1 MRYYSTQRP
10 VSPGSYPTGAVIS
23 IVNFDTKQYIHE
35 IDGNAW
41 GYIEYG
47 IELPVEDANAYE
59 LVPSPPYHCTNK
71 QTAAL
76 RRIVSRGQ
84 KKYNTMPR
92 LGGKF
97 DVCGQRFSD
106 NGYAIT
112 DGAVMAF
119 VPGFLNG
126 LPYDSSKP
134 DADLLYRILTEELNN
149 GDYYSV
155 DLDDVRYD
163 TPDLSYIREQIAN
176 RKKEGKENKT
186 FGFNPRCEVMFKAN
200 CSDGS
205 EIIGVYDAELI
216 RDAVECVGKHPICYI
231 GYNKNK
237 QRPYPF
243 FLVGSDDS
251 LWNISS
257 GIHAIVMPLAKHS
270 I

>member
-47 IELPVEDANAYE
+47 IELPVEDANSYE
-59 LVPSPPYHCTNK
+59 LVPSTNK

-84 KKYNTMPR
+84 KKYNTIPR

-149 GDYYSV
+149 GDYYAV

-163 TPDLSYIREQIAN
+163 IPDLTYIKEQIAN
-176 RKKEGKENKT
+176 HKKEGKENKT
-186 FGFNPRCEVMFKAN
+186 FGFNPRCEVVFKAN
-200 CSDGS
+200 RSDGS
-205 EIIGVYDAELI
+205 EIVGVYDAELI

-231 GYNKNK
+231 GFNKNK
-237 QRPYPF
+237 QQPYPF
-243 FLVGSDDS
+243 FFVGSEDS
-251 LWNISS
+251 LWDISS

-270 I
+270 V

>member
-1 MRYYSTQRP
+1 MIINYDRSRVTVSDKELMRHGYAEEDYH
-10 VSPGSYPTGAVIS
+10 S
-23 IVNFDTKQYIHE
+23 IRQKDVH
-35 IDGNAW
+35 
-41 GYIEYG
+41 
-47 IELPVEDANAYE
+47 AYE
-59 LVPSPPYHCTNK
+59 LVPVPPYHCTNK
-71 QTAAL
+71 QMAAL
-76 RRIVSRGQ
+76 KRIISRGQ

-97 DVCGQRFSD
+97 DICGQRFSD
-106 NGYAIT
+106 NGYAVT
-112 DGAVMAF
+112 DGAVTAF
-119 VPGFLNG
+119 IPGFLNG
-126 LPYDSSKP
+126 LPYDSARP

-149 GDYYSV
+149 GDYYAV

-163 TPDLSYIREQIAN
+163 TPDLTYIKEQIAN
-176 RKKEGKENKT
+176 HKKEGKENKT
-186 FGFNPRCEVMFKAN
+186 FGFNPRCEIVFKAN

-251 LWNISS
+251 LWDIYS